1 VFWFSTVRGERRF
14 SNSMITV
21 IGGIERKGFGTG
33 AWALVAEDG
42 TTYELLDCPRDLRQ
56 VGLHVKVQGTLNDDV
71 MTLAMIGKVL
81 NVNSFEILEN
91 PSSVE

>member
-1 VFWFSTVRGERRF
+1 
-14 SNSMITV
+14 MITV
-21 IGGIERKGFGTG
+21 TGGIERREMGTG

-56 VGLHVKVQGTLNDDV
+56 AGLHVKVDGTLNDDV

-81 NVNSFEILEN
+81 NVSTFEILER
-91 PSSVE
+91 PASIE

>member
-1 VFWFSTVRGERRF
+1 
-14 SNSMITV
+14 MIEV

-56 VGLHVKVQGTLNDDV
+56 AGLHVKVQGTLNDDV

-81 NVNSFEILEN
+81 NVSSFEILEN
-91 PSSVE
+91 RSSVE

>member
-1 VFWFSTVRGERRF
+1 
-14 SNSMITV
+14 MITV
-21 IGGIERKGFGTG
+21 IGGIERRGFGTG

-56 VGLHVKVQGTLNDDV
+56 VGLRVNVQGTLNDDV

-81 NVNSFEILEN
+81 NVSSFEILEN
-91 PSSVE
+91 SSVIE

>member
-1 VFWFSTVRGERRF
+1 
-14 SNSMITV
+14 MITV
-21 IGGIERKGFGTG
+21 IGGIERRGMGTG

-56 VGLHVKVQGTLNDDV
+56 VGLHVKVDGTLNDDV

-81 NVNSFEILEN
+81 NVSTFEILER
-91 PSSVE
+91 PASIE

>member
-1 VFWFSTVRGERRF
+1 
-14 SNSMITV
+14 MITV
-21 IGGIERKGFGTG
+21 IGGIERRGMGTG

-56 VGLHVKVQGTLNDDV
+56 AGLHVKVDGTLNDDV

-81 NVNSFEILEN
+81 NVSTFEILER
-91 PSSVE
+91 PASIE

>member
-1 VFWFSTVRGERRF
+1 
-14 SNSMITV
+14 MITV
-21 IGGIERKGFGTG
+21 IGGIERRGFGTG

-56 VGLHVKVQGTLNDDV
+56 VGLRVSVQGTLNDDV

-81 NVNSFEILEN
+81 NVSSFEILEN
-91 PSSVE
+91 RSAIE

>member
-1 VFWFSTVRGERRF
+1 
-14 SNSMITV
+14 MITV

-42 TTYELLDCPRDLRQ
+42 TTYELLDCPHDLRQ
-56 VGLHVKVQGTLNDDV
+56 AGLQVKAQGLLNDDV

-81 NVNSFEILEN
+81 NVSSFEILTN
-91 PSSVE
+91 QSSIE

>member
-1 VFWFSTVRGERRF
+1 
-14 SNSMITV
+14 MITV
-21 IGGIERKGFGTG
+21 IGGIERKGMGTG

-56 VGLHVKVQGTLNDDV
+56 AGLHVKVDGTLNDDV

-81 NVNSFEILEN
+81 NVNTFEILEN
-91 PSSVE
+91 RSSVE